1 MSKFL
6 VLGAG
11 FVAEPL
17 VEYLNRRQDNDI
29 TIAGYTLLEAQ
40 TLAEKFNTVKAVQ
53 IDVAD
58 RQALMNIIAGFDVV
72 VSLVPAS
79 FHVLIAKICIH
90 HKVNMVTAS
99 YQSAEMLVLAKQ
111 AEEAKI
117 CIMNEIGL
125 DPGVD
130 HLSAMQIIDEAQAK
144 GDEIE
149 SFVSWCGGIPAPE
162 DNDNPL
168 GYKFSWEP
176 RGAIM
181 VLLNEAIYQYN
192 NQAIKVMGT
201 DLMQWSKPIAIADLD
216 LECYPNRNSL
226 NYKDIYGIYSV
237 KNILRGT
244 LRYRGFCDIFQDI
257 KKLGLMQTEFD
268 KIPADI
274 TWKDY
279 VLGLNKS
286 KNLEDLK
293 ANISP
298 KSWAAL
304 SWVGCFSD
312 ELIVSQKDCSLD
324 ALCDLFL
331 QKLTYKSGEKDMA
344 VLQHK
349 FVIKKSDGHRYFITS
364 VLKETGDPQG
374 FSAMAKTV
382 GYPAAMAS
390 QLIADGKIQTRGM
403 LLPVTKEIYL
413 PILKLLQLEGIVF
426 DDVVLTDQQT
436 TAQQFIPEMA

>member
-1 MSKFL
+1 MARFL

-17 VEYLNRRQDNDI
+17 VEYLNRREDNHI
-29 TIAGYTLLEAQ
+29 TIAGYTLLESQ
-40 TLAEKFNTVKAVQ
+40 TLAEKFDNIKAIQ
-53 IDVAD
+53 MDVAD
-58 RQALMNIIAGFDVV
+58 RQALMDIVADFDVV
-72 VSLVPAS
+72 VSLVPAP
-79 FHVLIAKICIH
+79 FHLLIAQVCIH
-90 HKVNMVTAS
+90 CKVNMVTAS
-99 YQSAEMLVLAKQ
+99 YQSAEMLALAKQ
-111 AEEAKI
+111 AEAAGI

-125 DPGVD
+125 DPGID
-130 HLSAMQIIDEAQAK
+130 HLSAMKIIDDAQAK

-181 VLLNEAIYQYN
+181 VLLNEAIYQHN
-192 NQAIKVMGT
+192 KQTIKVRGA
-201 DLMQWSKPIAIADLD
+201 DLMQWSKPIEIANLD
-216 LECYPNRNSL
+216 LECYPNRNSV
-226 NYKDIYGIYSV
+226 NYKDIYGIDSV
-237 KNILRGT
+237 KDILRGT

-257 KKLGLMQTEFD
+257 KKLGLMQTELENV
-268 KIPADI
+268 PVDI

-279 VLGLNKS
+279 ILGLNKA
-286 KNLEDLK
+286 KNVEELK
-293 ANISP
+293 ASINP
-298 KSWAAL
+298 KSWDAL

-312 ELIVSQKDCSLD
+312 ELTVSQKDCSLD

-331 QKLTYKSGEKDMA
+331 QRLTYKSDEKDMV

-349 FVIKKSDGHRYFITS
+349 FVIKKSDGHRYFVTS
-364 VLKETGDPQG
+364 VLKETGNPQG

-390 QLIADGKIQTRGM
+390 QLIADGKIQTKGM

-413 PILKLLQLEGIVF
+413 PILELLQLEGIGF
-426 DDVVLTDQQT
+426 DEAVLIDQQT
-436 TAQQFIPEMA
+436 SVQQFIPELD